1 MRCQVIQQVKR
12 LRSHAKIGLLMS
24 FLSVSTFWPIPSRA
38 DLFGGDDVIL
48 GQILAQ
54 AIEQLSALQKIF
66 STGSDTL
73 GLLRDINRGLRDG
86 LAMIQIRNPRFS
98 PGLYGNLDSA
108 DRVLSTIHDLYG
120 RSPKTGEARI
130 QDAQDQSV
138 AESIA
143 MNGTLFQYA
152 DQVDAES
159 KRIVDHSQV
168 VNPTGAAKLTAQSLA
183 VLIGVTTQLLRTN
196 SMMLK
201 IMAEDM
207 ALKNRKEKIA
217 SSQFK
222 TQYDGVSS
230 ALGTLPI
237 QTKLPSLGSQGD

>member
-1 MRCQVIQQVKR
+1 MMRRQMKR
-12 LRSHAKIGLLMS
+12 LRRHLGIVFLM
-24 FLSVSTFWPIPSRA
+24 FALIFPTPSRA
-38 DLFGGDDVIL
+38 DMFGGDVL
-48 GQILAQ
+48 VLSQILMQ
-54 AIEQLSALQKIF
+54 AIQQLSALQRIF

-73 GLLRDINRGLRDG
+73 GIIRDINRGIRDG

-108 DRVLSTIHDLYG
+108 DRVLSTIHDIYG
-120 RSPKTGEARI
+120 QSPRTGEARI

-152 DQVDAES
+152 DQVDGES
-159 KRIVDHSQV
+159 KRIMDHAQA
-168 VNPTGAAKLTAQSLA
+168 VNPAGAAKLTAQSLA
-183 VLIGVTTQLLRTN
+183 VLIGVTTQVLRTN

-201 IMAEDM
+201 MMAENM
-207 ALKNRKEKIA
+207 ALQNRKDKIA

-222 TQYDGVSS
+222 TQYDGLST
-230 ALGTLPI
+230 ALGTLPT
-237 QTKLPSLGSQGD
+237 QTKLPSLGSQGN